1 MGCTFK
7 TLRVVYGDFTLG
19 VHGEGFDYIFSYV
32 QGGLESLVKNGYEW
46 LYRCPK
52 PTFWRATTDNDR
64 GSKFH
69 IKSGSW
75 LAADMFIECKDVEV
89 ITDGKSQGKPC
100 APENNKYGGDVFAGN
115 AIYNMLKRHKAH
127 KTVYVDGLAASIA
140 SVIVMAGDEIIM
152 PANSYLMIHKAWTY
166 AMGNANDLR
175 ETADRLE
182 NIEQTIVDTYME
194 NVAENITED
203 DIKQKMSDETW
214 LSAKDAAELFPR
226 IQEDEN
232 IDVAA
237 CISSITYNNI
247 PKNVVVKNDDEDDEE
262 EDPDEE
268 EQKEQ
273 KEKNSNELD
282 MLDNF
287 VFMEGA
293 IENEQED
300 A

>member
-1 MGCTFK
+1 MY
-7 TLRVVYGDFTLG
+7 LPVML
-19 VHGEGFDYIFSYV
+19 
-32 QGGLESLVKNGYEW
+32 
-46 LYRCPK
+46 
-52 PTFWRATTDNDR
+52 
-64 GSKFH
+64 
-69 IKSGSW
+69 
-75 LAADMFIECKDVEV
+75 FI
-89 ITDGKSQGKPC
+89 
-100 APENNKYGGDVFAGN
+100 
-115 AIYNMLKRHKAH
+115 
-127 KTVYVDGLAASIA
+127 
-140 SVIVMAGDEIIM
+140 IVMAGDEIIM

-247 PKNVVVKNDDEDDEE
+247 PKNVIVKNDDEDDEE
-262 EDPDEE
+262 EDPKPKKTDEDDEE
-268 EQKEQ
+268 EDPKPKKTDEDDEEDNPDEEEQ

>member
-1 MGCTFK
+1 MKECENVSQ
-7 TLRVVYGDFTLG
+7 LN
-19 VHGEGFDYIFSYV
+19 IYV
-32 QGGLESLVKNGYEW
+32 NSN
-46 LYRCPK
+46 
-52 PTFWRATTDNDR
+52 
-64 GSKFH
+64 
-69 IKSGSW
+69 
-75 LAADMFIECKDVEV
+75 
-89 ITDGKSQGKPC
+89 
-100 APENNKYGGDVFAGN
+100 GGDVFAGN

-247 PKNVVVKNDDEDDEE
+247 PKNVVVKNDEE

>member
-1 MGCTFK
+1 
-7 TLRVVYGDFTLG
+7 
-19 VHGEGFDYIFSYV
+19 
-32 QGGLESLVKNGYEW
+32 
-46 LYRCPK
+46 
-52 PTFWRATTDNDR
+52 
-64 GSKFH
+64 
-69 IKSGSW
+69 
-75 LAADMFIECKDVEV
+75 
-89 ITDGKSQGKPC
+89 
-100 APENNKYGGDVFAGN
+100 
-115 AIYNMLKRHKAH
+115 
-127 KTVYVDGLAASIA
+127 
-140 SVIVMAGDEIIM
+140 
-152 PANSYLMIHKAWTY
+152 MIHKAWTY

-247 PKNVVVKNDDEDDEE
+247 PKNVIVKNDDEDDEE
-262 EDPDEE
+262 EDPKPKKTDEDDEE
-268 EQKEQ
+268 DNPDEEEQ

>member
-1 MGCTFK
+1 MSRHRNKKQNSFNCYIRNQTDDSADIYF
-7 TLRVVYGDFTLG
+7 YGDIVGNDGDKWWGNDDKCPSDVATLLKECEN
-19 VHGEGFDYIFSYV
+19 VSQLNIYV
-32 QGGLESLVKNGYEW
+32 NSN
-46 LYRCPK
+46 
-52 PTFWRATTDNDR
+52 
-64 GSKFH
+64 
-69 IKSGSW
+69 
-75 LAADMFIECKDVEV
+75 
-89 ITDGKSQGKPC
+89 
-100 APENNKYGGDVFAGN
+100 GGDVFAGN

-166 AMGNANDLR
+166 AMGNVNDLR

>member
-1 MGCTFK
+1 M
-7 TLRVVYGDFTLG
+7 
-19 VHGEGFDYIFSYV
+19 
-32 QGGLESLVKNGYEW
+32 
-46 LYRCPK
+46 
-52 PTFWRATTDNDR
+52 
-64 GSKFH
+64 
-69 IKSGSW
+69 
-75 LAADMFIECKDVEV
+75 
-89 ITDGKSQGKPC
+89 
-100 APENNKYGGDVFAGN
+100 
-115 AIYNMLKRHKAH
+115 AH

-247 PKNVVVKNDDEDDEE
+247 PKNVIVKNDDEDDEE
-262 EDPDEE
+262 KIRN
-268 EQKEQ
+268 QKRQMKMMRKKIRNQ
-273 KEKNSNELD
+273 KRRMKMMKKIIRTRKNRKKKTVTNW
-282 MLDNF
+282 
-287 VFMEGA
+287 
-293 IENEQED
+293 IC
-300 A
+300 

>member
-1 MGCTFK
+1 MSRHRNKKQNSFNCYIRNQTDDSADIYF
-7 TLRVVYGDFTLG
+7 YGDIVGNDGDKWWGNDDKCPSDVATLLKECEN
-19 VHGEGFDYIFSYV
+19 VSQLNIYV
-32 QGGLESLVKNGYEW
+32 NSN
-46 LYRCPK
+46 
-52 PTFWRATTDNDR
+52 
-64 GSKFH
+64 
-69 IKSGSW
+69 
-75 LAADMFIECKDVEV
+75 
-89 ITDGKSQGKPC
+89 
-100 APENNKYGGDVFAGN
+100 GGDVFAGN

-152 PANSYLMIHKAWTY
+152 PANSYLMIHKAWSY
-166 AMGNANDLR
+166 A
-175 ETADRLE
+175 RLE

>member
-1 MGCTFK
+1 MSRHRNKKQNSFNCYIRNQTDDSADIYF
-7 TLRVVYGDFTLG
+7 YGDIVGNDGDKWWGNDDKCPSDVATLLKECEN
-19 VHGEGFDYIFSYV
+19 VSQLNIYV
-32 QGGLESLVKNGYEW
+32 NSN
-46 LYRCPK
+46 
-52 PTFWRATTDNDR
+52 
-64 GSKFH
+64 
-69 IKSGSW
+69 
-75 LAADMFIECKDVEV
+75 
-89 ITDGKSQGKPC
+89 
-100 APENNKYGGDVFAGN
+100 GGDVFAGN

-194 NVAENITED
+194 NVAENIPED
-203 DIKQKMSDETW
+203 DIK
-214 LSAKDAAELFPR
+214 
-226 IQEDEN
+226 QEDEN